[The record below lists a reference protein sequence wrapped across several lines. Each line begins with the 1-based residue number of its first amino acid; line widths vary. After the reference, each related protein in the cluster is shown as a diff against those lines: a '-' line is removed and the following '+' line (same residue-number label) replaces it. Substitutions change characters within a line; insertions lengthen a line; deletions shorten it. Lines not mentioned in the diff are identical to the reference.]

1 MPVCMFSSQGNQL
14 DDYVVIWLQKAEFKF
29 SSIWITMRKR
39 KVTRARFTNNLLLEF
54 QIESTL
60 NLL

>member
-14 DDYVVIWLQKAEFKF
+14 DDYVVIWLQKTESKF

-39 KVTRARFTNNLLLEF
+39 EVTRARFTNNLLLEF

-60 NLL
+60 HLL